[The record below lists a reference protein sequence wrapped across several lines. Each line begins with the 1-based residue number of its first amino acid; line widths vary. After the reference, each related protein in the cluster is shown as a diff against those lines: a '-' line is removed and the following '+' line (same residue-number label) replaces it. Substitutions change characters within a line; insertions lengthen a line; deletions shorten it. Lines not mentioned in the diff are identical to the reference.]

1 MRQCNRRHWKLR
13 VRTSLLRG
21 VLIKKRSWFICQR
34 EEGNPND
41 MYTVAVKTDRMKTIQ
56 IKRNNDFLSFRLHF
70 IINFVPTERK
80 LAHSLVEF
88 PARLISHF
96 SMNILMAKTGCQ
108 SNSTKWPFSPIRQKI
123 FLPKFPAIY
132 HFTFLYTD
140 SLSASTAHAYVGW
153 SVSQKIYIT
162 RTNGSGVSSF

>member
-21 VLIKKRSWFICQR
+21 VLIKKRSWSVCQH

-56 IKRNNDFLSFRLHF
+56 IKRNNDLLSFQLHL
-70 IINFVPTERK
+70 IINFVLTERK

-88 PARLISHF
+88 PARSISHF
-96 SMNILMAKTGCQ
+96 SMNIIMAKTGCQ
-108 SNSTKWPFSPIRQKI
+108 SNSTKWHIFTNPPKNLPAKI
-123 FLPKFPAIY
+123 SGKY

-153 SVSQKIYIT
+153 SVTQKIYIT